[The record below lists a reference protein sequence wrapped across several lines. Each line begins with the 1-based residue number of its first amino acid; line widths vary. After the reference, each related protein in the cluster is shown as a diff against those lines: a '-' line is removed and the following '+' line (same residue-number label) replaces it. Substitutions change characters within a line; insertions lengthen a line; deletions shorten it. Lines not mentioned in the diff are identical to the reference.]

1 MHPELWWL
9 CSYRHTELL
18 VQVPASQTSVG
29 LHCFN
34 LSIHRVTVN
43 GTQAQVRHTQLTTQ
57 HIPAFSTTEQLQDS
71 AAQQAAGQPVCR
83 ACHSVTA
90 AGAVLACTA
99 DRP

>member
-1 MHPELWWL
+1 MHPALWWL

-43 GTQAQVRHTQLTTQ
+43 GTQAQVRHT
-57 HIPAFSTTEQLQDS
+57 
-71 AAQQAAGQPVCR
+71 
-83 ACHSVTA
+83 HS
-90 AGAVLACTA
+90 
-99 DRP
+99 